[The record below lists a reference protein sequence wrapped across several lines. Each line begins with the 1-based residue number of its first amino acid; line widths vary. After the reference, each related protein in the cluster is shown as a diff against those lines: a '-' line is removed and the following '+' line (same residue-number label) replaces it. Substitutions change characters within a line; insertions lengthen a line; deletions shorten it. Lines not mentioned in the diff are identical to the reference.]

1 MSTETLP
8 LLIMTGVTEASEPER
23 MVSRV
28 RQAITL
34 DLVERALTVPSLAP
48 IVVATNSPALAEQL
62 AGYTERVIVD
72 LDESGEDFHFG
83 RRLLGLIARYDADR
97 CFYIGGGAGPLLS
110 PADMAAIAEKLL
122 AADRLLITNNFYS
135 SDWAA
140 FCPTSTL
147 AGHAPP
153 NNDNELAWLL
163 GENAGLPIQELPRN
177 GATQFDVDTPTDLLT
192 LLVHPAVGAH
202 ARACLNGM
210 ALDTRALDAALP
222 LLLDRNAEI
231 LVAGRVGSLTWSYL
245 ERETACRTRVIS
257 EERGM
262 RASRRQARGQVRS
275 VLGHY
280 LDAVGLERFFEGLA
294 TMGQAVF
301 IDNRVI
307 LAHRGLWP
315 SAADRFYSD
324 LRRPEQVGEP
334 FLREFT
340 AAAMAAPVPVIM
352 GGHSLVSGGM
362 YALVE
367 AAWARGHDLPRHVIP
382 TTLRQGEA

>member
-34 DLVERALTVPSLAP
+34 DLVERALAVPSLGP
-48 IVVATNSPALAEQL
+48 IVVATNSPWLAGQL
-62 AGYTERVIVD
+62 AGYAKRVVVD
-72 LDESGEDFHFG
+72 LDEPGEDFHFG
-83 RRLLGLIARYDADR
+83 RRLLGMIARYGADR

-202 ARACLNGM
+202 ARACLDGM

-324 LRRPEQVGEP
+324 LRRPLQVGEP

-367 AAWARGHDLPRHVIP
+367 AAWGRGYDLPRHVIP

>member
-1 MSTETLP
+1 VSTETLP